1 MLAFLNNDLEVLEG
15 SWLEALVRHAI
26 RPGVGAVEAKLLDPD
41 GFVQHAGVV
50 IDAKGN
56 PDHAYRLYPG
66 DHPGPERRLLTTQ
79 RCLAVTGACM
89 VMLREAF
96 ERALATAGRTGRPPL
111 TDLRVDAAEALVRV
125 ARTPDA
131 EQLLSAELSAFP
143 ANVRARAALQALYRA
158 SGRSQDAAALAQH

>member
-1 MLAFLNNDLEVLEG
+1 MLAFLNNGLEVLEG

-96 ERALATAGRTGRPPL
+96 ERAGGFDEENLAVAFNDVVLCFKLRALGLENVWTPRACLFHQESYSRGDAPTGG
-111 TDLRVDAAEALVRV
+111 
-125 ARTPDA
+125 ARGPRGATCFS
-131 EQLLSAELSAFP
+131 EEIQ
-143 ANVRARAALQALYRA
+143 QA
-158 SGRSQDAAALAQH
+158 